1 MSPRTTDI
9 DELRRAY
16 IHKCNENTQLKQ
28 RITALEGQL
37 EQRGEHAHNLETR
50 IKSMEGNMQSMED
63 NLHLERKTH
72 CAKMTNL
79 VETLEWTQSMSA
91 KIEEL
96 GQNDPNQNVLGQD
109 VNHNLA
115 LEQMDIKD
123 LEVEKLKNQRE
134 ILEADINNKNDI
146 EHQLREENQRLKD
159 KDNRWYKKLQ
169 IEMEQNAEDMKSL
182 NDQIFQLQEEN

>member
-1 MSPRTTDI
+1 MP
-9 DELRRAY
+9 
-16 IHKCNENTQLKQ
+16 
-28 RITALEGQL
+28 
-37 EQRGEHAHNLETR
+37 
-50 IKSMEGNMQSMED
+50 
-63 NLHLERKTH
+63 
-72 CAKMTNL
+72 
-79 VETLEWTQSMSA
+79 A

-96 GQNDPNQNVLGQD
+96 GQNHPSQNVLGQD
-109 VNHNLA
+109 VNHNLV

-123 LEVEKLKNQRE
+123 LDIEKLKNQRD

-182 NDQIFQLQEEN
+182 NNQIFQLQEEN